1 MMEKDT
7 SKLVEELK
15 LCPDFER
22 FYDENQESMVS
33 GTLVERLEELRIA
46 RGLTRRAV
54 IVQAEMSEDYG
65 YQIFNGLRRPDRG
78 KLLAL
83 TVGMGLTLEETQG
96 LLKCADYPPL
106 FIRRP
111 WDSVVLYGICKR
123 MTVPQIN
130 ELLFQ
135 YGLNTLG

>member
-1 MMEKDT
+1 MEKDT

-22 FYDENQESMVS
+22 FYDENREYMVS
-33 GTLVERLEELRIA
+33 GTLIERLEELRVA

-65 YQIFNGLRRPDRG
+65 YQIFNGLRHPDRS

-83 TVGMGLTLEETQG
+83 TIGMELSLEETQA
-96 LLKCADYPPL
+96 LLKCAGYPPL

-111 WDSVVLYGICKR
+111 WDSVVLYGICKK
-123 MTVPQIN
+123 MNVPQIN

-135 YGLNTLG
+135 YELDTLG